1 MVASWLVRGLAITA
15 QALAQGLVC
24 PKVSTPVRM
33 LPDSLH
39 PNADATG
46 AVAGKSPED
55 IAALVCG
62 PVGTTVVLSAVR
74 DGREVTARVSRALKP
89 AADSVS
95 AEELPQGAP
104 AVPRRLDRRALAAAA
119 EGRVDEGSE
128 LREPKQQPR
137 IQASRGGHRDD
148 TRHAVSRGI
157 ADDNDVAG
165 PAPQA
170 CLAHSEQ
177 SLPPVVGGHDWRR
190 GGATVAE
197 IACKGE
203 IGVQPLETEGH
214 QSRGGGWRRQ
224 GRVGL
229 TPLVCAAE
237 AQGSVDRN
245 GTDDAVELLTP
256 PPSVPRRRKPPGG
269 GPRHASMSP
278 SPPKALSQA
287 PSSIASPRKD
297 SRVEDAL
304 QEALSYTL
312 TDVLGCDGGRVN
324 KNANNES
331 RQEGDVAKDMSA
343 SAREHLPSPAKAVHM
358 AARYGRTDSINQ
370 LAAQG
375 VDVNVRDLDLVTPLM
390 RAARY
395 GHTQTVMSLL
405 EQRADIN
412 AQDSLG
418 ATALIFAAR
427 HGRLSV
433 VHALCDA
440 GCDVNL
446 VDERG
451 CTALIVASKN
461 WQTTVVAELVER
473 RANVDLVNHAG
484 ETALQVALQKSRS
497 GAQAD
502 VLDILEPRR
511 QAS

>member
-1 MVASWLVRGLAITA
+1 MPQSVE
-15 QALAQGLVC
+15 
-24 PKVSTPVRM
+24 
-33 LPDSLH
+33 LPDSL
-39 PNADATG
+39 G

-74 DGREVTARVSRALKP
+74 DGRKVTARVSRALKP
-89 AADSVS
+89 AADMVS
-95 AEELPQGAP
+95 AEGLPQGAGAP
-104 AVPRRLDRRALAAAA
+104 AVPRCLDDRRALATAA
-119 EGRVDEGSE
+119 EGTADQASE

-137 IQASRGGHRDD
+137 VQASRGGHRDD
-148 TRHAVSRGI
+148 MRHGMAG
-157 ADDNDVAG
+157 DNDGAG
-165 PAPQA
+165 AAPQA
-170 CLAHSEQ
+170 CLVQSEQ
-177 SLPPVVGGHDWRR
+177 SLPPVVGGHDWRW

-197 IACKGE
+197 IASKEGV
-203 IGVQPLETEGH
+203 GVQPLETQGH
-214 QSRGGGWRRQ
+214 PLRGGGWRRQ

-245 GTDDAVELLTP
+245 GIDDAAELLSP

-269 GPRHASMSP
+269 GARHASMSP

-324 KNANNES
+324 EHANNES

-395 GHTQTVMSLL
+395 GHTQTVMSLI

-451 CTALIVASKN
+451 STALIVASRN
-461 WQTTVVAELVER
+461 WQTSVVAELVER

-484 ETALQVALQKSRS
+484 ETALQIALQKSRS
-497 GAQAD
+497 GARAD
-502 VLDILEPRR
+502 VLDILEPCRR
-511 QAS
+511 AS